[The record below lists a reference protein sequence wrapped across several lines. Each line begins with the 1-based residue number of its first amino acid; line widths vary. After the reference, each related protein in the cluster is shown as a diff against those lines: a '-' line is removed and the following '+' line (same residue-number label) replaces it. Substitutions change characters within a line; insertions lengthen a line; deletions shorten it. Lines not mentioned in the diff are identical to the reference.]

1 MVGRMCFLDGGWDC
15 WSTDAWYPLPF
26 FPPALWEKPFI
37 PFLTTPHNFCVDE
50 DTTVKVPT
58 MLQDTQHH
66 WYLHD
71 RYLPCLV
78 LWTDYQGNTATLF
91 ILPNQGKMEQVEEVL
106 TPKMLTRWSNLL
118 RKR

>member
-1 MVGRMCFLDGGWDC
+1 MDGGWDC

-37 PFLTTPHNFCVDE
+37 PFLTAPHNFCVDE

-106 TPKMLTRWSNLL
+106 TPKLLTRCSNLL